1 MNIKAAI
8 FDMDGTLV
16 DSLMVWGYL
25 WKEFG
30 KKYLEGKEFIPEPAI
45 DKAIRTLPLKDAMN
59 LIYEHYHFGENGSD
73 LLNTANELM
82 ATFYKEDVKVKK
94 DVHQFLTQLQNNG
107 VKMCIASATAPD
119 LVNIALDACDLRKYF
134 LKFFSCADLGLGKDK
149 PDIFNLALEFL
160 GTEKAE
166 TYVFED
172 SPVAVDTAMKA
183 SFPTVAI
190 YDKYNE
196 GSENLK
202 NIATYFISENESLM
216 KLIKEC

>member
-1 MNIKAAI
+1 MKIKAAI

-30 KKYLEGKEFIPEPAI
+30 NKYLNGKDFTPEPDV
-45 DKAIRTLPLKDAMN
+45 DKAIRTLPLKDAMD
-59 LIYEHYHFGENGSD
+59 LIFNRYGFGKNGND

-82 ATFYKEDVKVKK
+82 IKFYREDVKVKK
-94 DVHQFLTQLQNNG
+94 DVHEFLSFLQNKG

-119 LVNIALDACDLRKYF
+119 LVNIALDSCDLRKYF

-149 PDIFNLALEFL
+149 PDIFNLALDFL
-160 GTEKAE
+160 GTERQE

-172 SPVAVDTAMKA
+172 SLVAIDTAMKA
-183 SFPTVAI
+183 GFPTVGI
-190 YDKYNE
+190 YDQYNE
-196 GSENLK
+196 GSENLATM
-202 NIATYFISENESLM
+202 ATYYIAENESLS
-216 KLIKEC
+216 KLIEER